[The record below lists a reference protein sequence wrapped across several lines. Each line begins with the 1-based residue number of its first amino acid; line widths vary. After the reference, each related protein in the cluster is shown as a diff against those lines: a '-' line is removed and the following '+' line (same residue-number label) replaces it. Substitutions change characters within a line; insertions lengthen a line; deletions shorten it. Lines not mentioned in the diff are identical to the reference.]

1 MTVETI
7 EPTGIAGDADRY
19 EVLDSLRGIAACW
32 VVLFHIPSTGHLWP
46 IAFFQHG
53 FLAVTF
59 FFVLSGF
66 VISVSYGDKLARG
79 GSSVTAFMLKRL
91 GRIYPLHL
99 LALAV
104 PLAWELLRLATDIP
118 TVRNGAPFTGFTAP
132 QGLFWNIVLLQDVQP
147 ERTWNAPSWSI
158 GVEFWTYLLFALTLA
173 VLRVRSLTL
182 AAILLLLPF
191 AFFLVMTKVH
201 PIVLPREIKNITDCA
216 GAFGVGVLVYQLRRS
231 RVWQPVKRL
240 SSSTMTLIELLIF
253 ILVLVMGQVFGGKLS
268 NLVLP
273 MFGLV
278 VAVFAQQAGLLS
290 RGLRTKPMLLLGTL
304 SYSIYMM
311 HHFLQDRLMDLLWF
325 IGGPLVPPRVGR
337 IVLSGP
343 AWACDAFIL
352 VELAIVIAV
361 ASITYRYVE
370 VPARLWSRRLV
381 DRHFKRQPG

>member
-1 MTVETI
+1 VAVETI
-7 EPTGIAGDADRY
+7 EPTVVPGDSHRY

-32 VVLFHIPSTGHLWP
+32 VILFHLPSTGHLWP

-66 VISVSYGDKLARG
+66 VISVSYGDKLARR

-104 PLAWELLRLATDIP
+104 PLAYEILRLVANIP

-132 QGLFWNIVLLQDVQP
+132 EGLFWNIVLLQDVQP

-158 GVEFWTYLLFALTLA
+158 GVEFWTYLLFALILV

-182 AAILLLLPF
+182 AAILLILPF
-191 AFFLVMTKVH
+191 VALSAMVKVH
-201 PIVLPREIKNITDCA
+201 PFAIPLEINNLLGCA
-216 GAFGVGVLVYQLRRS
+216 CPFGVGVLVYQLRRS
-231 RVWQPVKRL
+231 RIWQPVKRL
-240 SSSTMTLIELLIF
+240 SSPTMTVIELVTVL
-253 ILVLVMGQVFGGKLS
+253 LVITLGQVFGGKFS
-268 NLVLP
+268 HLVYP
-273 MFGLV
+273 IFGLV

-290 RGLRTKPMLLLGTL
+290 RLLRTKPMLVLGAL

-311 HHFLQDRLMDLLWF
+311 HHFIQDRLMDLLWF
-325 IGGPLVPPRVGR
+325 IGGPLVPQPTGR

-343 AWACDAFIL
+343 AWACDAL
-352 VELAIVIAV
+352 VVVELAIVIAV

-370 VPARLWSRRLV
+370 VPARLWSRKFV
-381 DRHFKRQPG
+381 DRHVKR